1 MKKVGVFYQLFNS
14 PPPPK
19 FWWRIYIFKKYVWEK
34 NSNLFPPKKK
44 DAAEKPPIEATPLES
59 MEHAGS
65 PVSSEAISRLKSE
78 KLADIEYFY
87 VDSQNLNFAAIPP
100 TVDRIDLTPRKSNE
114 LIVKIKDG

>member
-1 MKKVGVFYQLFNS
+1 
-14 PPPPK
+14 
-19 FWWRIYIFKKYVWEK
+19 
-34 NSNLFPPKKK
+34 
-44 DAAEKPPIEATPLES
+44 